1 MLWFKSSV
9 GISLCSSATAEVSM
23 PASVSPA
30 ESSEPLLWFRKIS
43 DDTLTSLS
51 DPEPK
56 SCTVNGGNTVFYSV
70 LNSGGCSF
78 ISCFYCT
85 KFITTLFIPET

>member
-1 MLWFKSSV
+1 MLWLKSSV

-56 SCTVNGGNTVFYSV
+56 SCTVNGGNAVFLQCSQLGGLFIYFMFLLHKIYYYTFYS
-70 LNSGGCSF
+70 
-78 ISCFYCT
+78 
-85 KFITTLFIPET
+85 